1 MCCVVF
7 LSTQFI
13 TDIVQ
18 CLYFTVQKSAE
29 VQITGW
35 EEPEERP
42 RSPGPLPKRVLKVLH
57 ALEVFWAVSKFNQL
71 PFPSHHYFFVSHFFS
86 SSTPLCW
93 LEGSSKLASVEFLG
107 VGCTD
112 PCICCLAVNFRNVLF
127 PLPIV
132 IAYTFLVW
140 FLQHD
145 VNTEKCITI
154 WLPYNRMLEFANC
167 FWAIEWPSWWYLLF
181 C

>member
-57 ALEVFWAVSKFNQL
+57 A
-71 PFPSHHYFFVSHFFS
+71 
-86 SSTPLCW
+86 
-93 LEGSSKLASVEFLG
+93 
-107 VGCTD
+107 
-112 PCICCLAVNFRNVLF
+112 
-127 PLPIV
+127 
-132 IAYTFLVW
+132 
-140 FLQHD
+140 
-145 VNTEKCITI
+145 
-154 WLPYNRMLEFANC
+154 
-167 FWAIEWPSWWYLLF
+167 
-181 C
+181 